1 MSGTTPSMPRGFTS
15 VVRVPRALDAWLLLA
30 SLWLAAPCAPAI
42 AGCDFLGV
50 KTDAR
55 AVDDRARQ
63 LTPEQVAERT
73 DFLLQSLESR
83 QKYGTRWHRAW
94 AGVYSI
100 GLVVEGARAG
110 LTHHDG
116 ARAEHLVSATKSLIG
131 LLEIYGRPFCERFG
145 ADPILAM
152 PDATDDDRLRRLVA
166 AEDLL
171 EDNAKRDHS
180 RYTWIPHASNA
191 ALNLA
196 GGGVLLAIDEPER
209 AAISAGVGIVFGE
222 LFIWTAPRG
231 ADADLHAYRQRFGDE
246 EQPRLS
252 FGVMPGGIALQYRF

>member
-1 MSGTTPSMPRGFTS
+1 MKGTTPSTSRRFTL
-15 VVRVPRALDAWLLLA
+15 VVKVPRALHAWLLVA
-30 SLWLAAPCAPAI
+30 SVWVAAPCEPAV

-55 AVDDRARQ
+55 EVDARARQ
-63 LTPEQVAERT
+63 LTPEQVTERS

-83 QKYGTRWHRAW
+83 QKYGTRWHRSW
-94 AGVYSI
+94 VTVYSL
-100 GLVVEGARAG
+100 GLVVEGVRAG
-110 LTHHDG
+110 LTDHDG
-116 ARAEHLVSATKSLIG
+116 ARAEYLVGATKAVIALG
-131 LLEIYGRPFCERFG
+131 EIYGRPICERFG
-145 ADPILAM
+145 ADPILEM

-180 RYTWIPHASNA
+180 RYTWLPHASNA

-209 AAISAGVGIVFGE
+209 AAMSAGVGIAFGE